1 MVLAVIPTKKLLTER
16 ASILDGPETI
26 RKLGPLFE
34 GLELA
39 FRVRIVVRDM
49 GPTVR
54 LGDPQIS
61 QHEGHR
67 LGGHRGCVFRSKW
80 SGDSTGSGPGFRW
93 EAVRIFVGNGIV
105 DHLPESWST

>member
-16 ASILDGPETI
+16 ASILDGPETL
-26 RKLGPLFE
+26 RKLGPVFE
-34 GLELA
+34 GLELT
-39 FRVRIVVRDM
+39 FRVRIVIRDM

-67 LGGHRGCVFRSKW
+67 LGGHRGAAIGV
-80 SGDSTGSGPGFRW
+80 DVELTGNNELFITG
-93 EAVRIFVGNGIV
+93 AGN
-105 DHLPESWST
+105 